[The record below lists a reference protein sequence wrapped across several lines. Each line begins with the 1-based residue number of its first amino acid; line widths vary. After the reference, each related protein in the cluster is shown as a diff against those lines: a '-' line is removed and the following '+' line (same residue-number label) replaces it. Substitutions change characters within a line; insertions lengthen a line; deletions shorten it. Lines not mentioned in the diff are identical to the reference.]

1 VVDTEVCM
9 KQRKDDCES
18 GSDSATDADFL
29 FFHILTSTERDQRR
43 AVLRG
48 VRYAGCDGVWGP
60 NFPSQHRNQ
69 AAAVRDHWVF
79 MLGVAAVFVMH

>member
-1 VVDTEVCM
+1 VKVEVIARQMPTFFFFTFLPQQSVISVELCLVECGMRVVM
-9 KQRKDDCES
+9 AFR
-18 GSDSATDADFL
+18 
-29 FFHILTSTERDQRR
+29 
-43 AVLRG
+43 
-48 VRYAGCDGVWGP
+48 GP